1 MSGNLHLDKSVA
13 LFIKERILPDII
25 DMNNVQLIQIAVR
38 LMQYLEGIREINGPD
53 RKRVLLQ
60 CLDMILQYLRQS
72 GRISEGVYGDL
83 NNFRVGV
90 VPFMVDVIVSASKG
104 EFDLNHVKTCC
115 FGLLNFCVRTPPQ
128 ASLEEV
134 FSSRDLADFLQ
145 IKSGGSAEGGSAA
158 SAALL
163 PTVPAA
169 ITIDPLEFTSEAKGG
184 VSETRPAVEPVV
196 ETAVLEQP
204 TVGTPG
210 MSSPPPPPPPPLE
223 DSPK

>member
-25 DMNNVQLIQIAVR
+25 DMNNVQLIQTAVR

-72 GRISEGVYGDL
+72 GRITDGVYGDL

-145 IKSGGSAEGGSAA
+145 IKSGGATEVSAA
-158 SAALL
+158 AAAVASS
-163 PTVPAA
+163 P
-169 ITIDPLEFTSEAKGG
+169 IDPMQFTSEAK
-184 VSETRPAVEPVV
+184 VDVTETRPAVETPVLP
-196 ETAVLEQP
+196 TVLEQP

-210 MSSPPPPPPPPLE
+210 VNSPPPPPPPLE
-223 DSPK
+223 DAPK